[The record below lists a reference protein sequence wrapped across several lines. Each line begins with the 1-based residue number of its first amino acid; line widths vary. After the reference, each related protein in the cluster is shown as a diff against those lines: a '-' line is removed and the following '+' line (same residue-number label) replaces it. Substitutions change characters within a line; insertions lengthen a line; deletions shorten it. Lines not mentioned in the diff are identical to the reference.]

1 MRVKYLKDAEPYQAG
16 DVVDVAD
23 DRVDNLIENGTVEQ
37 VPADTELSVQST
49 QNQNQNPGSEN
60 KE

>member
-1 MRVKYLKDAEPYQAG
+1 MRVKYLKDAEPYQTG

-23 DRVDNLIENGTVEQ
+23 DRVDNLIQSGTVEQ
-37 VPADTELSVQST
+37 VPADTELFVKSA
-49 QNQNQNPGSEN
+49 QNQNQNSESEN